1 MRQHMLNGWLVAALV
16 AVICLLGTTAY
27 TEIRKELPSVACKH
41 ERTVGDQRDC
51 PADCKGRDM
60 RRDVLQQPCAEGLR
74 ACSAEDACLP
84 QSR

>member
-41 ERTVGDQRDC
+41 DRTVGDQRTARRAVSVEAC
-51 PADCKGRDM
+51 GATCCSNPAPK
-60 RRDVLQQPCAEGLR
+60 A
-74 ACSAEDACLP
+74 
-84 QSR
+84 